1 MAEVK
6 LRGRCHSRA
15 GLKIRSFHS
24 TLHEHHVPLVQDR
37 SAEMSADMSMGKAGH
52 LTRRSRSC
60 FPPLP
65 RHSFAGVCRLADGWR
80 VGFSGFPVIASSK
93 CGIMKKIFFVF
104 IAAFAGLL
112 FSARIQAQVIEDP
125 GNLVGYRGKN
135 GMVLEVRVTGATD
148 GSVWGGENGVYTDDS
163 RLAKAAVHAGVVKP
177 GEKVVVTVVIM
188 AGQSSYPSSKRN
200 GITTTGYG
208 PWHGSYGFRM
218 PGTQTTPPAAV
229 PSDAIDDPGNMVA
242 YRGRNGQTFL
252 IRVRGTTDGS
262 VWGGSDGMYTDD
274 SRIGKAAVHAGV
286 LRPGQEG
293 VVRVTVVAGKSGY
306 GASTK
311 NGITT
316 MGYGSWHGSYRFD
329 DAAAVSSPVPPV
341 PPAPPAIPVT
351 PPASQPVITNAIN
364 DPGNMVAYRGRN
376 GQVFSIRT
384 RGTTD
389 GSLWGGSDGVYTD
402 DSRIGKAAVHA
413 GLLKPGEERVLRVK
427 ILAGKPSYPA
437 STKNGITSSG
447 YGGWHGSYAFE

>member
-1 MAEVK
+1 
-6 LRGRCHSRA
+6 
-15 GLKIRSFHS
+15 
-24 TLHEHHVPLVQDR
+24 
-37 SAEMSADMSMGKAGH
+37 
-52 LTRRSRSC
+52 
-60 FPPLP
+60 
-65 RHSFAGVCRLADGWR
+65 
-80 VGFSGFPVIASSK
+80 
-93 CGIMKKIFFVF
+93 MKKIFFVF

-148 GSVWGGENGVYTDDS
+148 GSVWGGENGIYTDDS

-177 GEKVVVTVVIM
+177 GETIVIKVVIM
-188 AGQSSYPSSKRN
+188 AGQSSYPSLKRN
-200 GITTTGYG
+200 GITSTGYG

-218 PGTQTTPPAAV
+218 PGDQIIPPVPV
-229 PSDAIDDPGNMVA
+229 PSDAIDDPGNMVG

-262 VWGGSDGMYTDD
+262 VWGGSDGLYTDD
-274 SRIGKAAVHAGV
+274 SRIGKAAVHAGL

-329 DAAAVSSPVPPV
+329 DPAAVAPPVPPV
-341 PPAPPAIPVT
+341 SPAPPATPVT
-351 PPASQPVITNAIN
+351 PPVSQPVVTEAIN

-376 GQVFSIRT
+376 GQVFSIRI

-437 STKNGITSSG
+437 STKNGITSTG

>member
-1 MAEVK
+1 
-6 LRGRCHSRA
+6 
-15 GLKIRSFHS
+15 
-24 TLHEHHVPLVQDR
+24 
-37 SAEMSADMSMGKAGH
+37 
-52 LTRRSRSC
+52 
-60 FPPLP
+60 
-65 RHSFAGVCRLADGWR
+65 
-80 VGFSGFPVIASSK
+80 
-93 CGIMKKIFFVF
+93 
-104 IAAFAGLL
+104 
-112 FSARIQAQVIEDP
+112 
-125 GNLVGYRGKN
+125 
-135 GMVLEVRVTGATD
+135 
-148 GSVWGGENGVYTDDS
+148 
-163 RLAKAAVHAGVVKP
+163 
-177 GEKVVVTVVIM
+177 
-188 AGQSSYPSSKRN
+188 
-200 GITTTGYG
+200 
-208 PWHGSYGFRM
+208 
-218 PGTQTTPPAAV
+218 
-229 PSDAIDDPGNMVA
+229 
-242 YRGRNGQTFL
+242 
-252 IRVRGTTDGS
+252 
-262 VWGGSDGMYTDD
+262 MYTDD

-341 PPAPPAIPVT
+341 PPAPPAILVT

-376 GQVFSIRT
+376 GQVFSIRI